1 MIDIS
6 GFQAPDG
13 QRYVVWKVDG
23 SAINS
28 NSTPIRL
35 QRVQADGVTLEGEVY
50 TLINR
55 DASDGPLVEAPSLV
69 YWDGCV
75 CLCCVGVQGGLLI
88 PLGGDRWYY
97 LFHSSHLY
105 STTQYDIRY
114 AVSRNVTG
122 PYTKA
127 QTPFLQTGNDS
138 LTAPGGATV
147 INVLSEFTVFRP
159 DSGRCADDQRA
170 DQYVNMVFHGD
181 LNGKNISGGRAMW
194 TAPRICL
201 NNGVASVSC

>member
-1 MIDIS
+1 MRCLTPETGSIPVTLVYGHPTSGRSTILAMSCTTPASPQRYALPSTHVLFNPTNPPTSAHAQNAHHCVAAATASSATGPFTAPSAPFICDDAGGGVIDIS

-69 YWDGCV
+69 FWDGCV
-75 CLCCVGVQGGLLI
+75 PC
-88 PLGGDRWYY
+88 P
-97 LFHSSHLY
+97 
-105 STTQYDIRY
+105 
-114 AVSRNVTG
+114 AVSLH
-122 PYTKA
+122 
-127 QTPFLQTGNDS
+127 PF
-138 LTAPGGATV
+138 
-147 INVLSEFTVFRP
+147 
-159 DSGRCADDQRA
+159 C
-170 DQYVNMVFHGD
+170 
-181 LNGKNISGGRAMW
+181 
-194 TAPRICL
+194 
-201 NNGVASVSC
+201 

>member
-1 MIDIS
+1 MHHSTHILAHPKTNVPTRSSQHSHHCVAAATASSATGPFTAPPAPFICDDAGGGVIDIS

-75 CLCCVGVQGGLLI
+75 C
-88 PLGGDRWYY
+88 
-97 LFHSSHLY
+97 
-105 STTQYDIRY
+105 
-114 AVSRNVTG
+114 
-122 PYTKA
+122 
-127 QTPFLQTGNDS
+127 
-138 LTAPGGATV
+138 
-147 INVLSEFTVFRP
+147 
-159 DSGRCADDQRA
+159 
-170 DQYVNMVFHGD
+170 
-181 LNGKNISGGRAMW
+181 
-194 TAPRICL
+194 
-201 NNGVASVSC
+201 SC